1 MDESMG
7 RGRGMGFLRVCT
19 HPPILFCRLLTP
31 GVIAM
36 TYQELLLVLQ
46 AMTKEQL
53 EMDVTISRYEDY
65 YSVNGVK
72 FSDADD
78 ILNLGHPY
86 LIVE

>member
-1 MDESMG
+1 
-7 RGRGMGFLRVCT
+7 
-19 HPPILFCRLLTP
+19 
-31 GVIAM
+31 M

-65 YSVNGVK
+65 YSVNGVE